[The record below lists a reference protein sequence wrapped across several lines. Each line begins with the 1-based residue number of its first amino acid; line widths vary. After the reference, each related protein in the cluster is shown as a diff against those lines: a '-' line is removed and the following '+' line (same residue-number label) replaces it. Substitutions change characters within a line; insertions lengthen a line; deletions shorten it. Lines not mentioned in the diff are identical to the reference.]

1 MLPQEIN
8 QIPIVDFLA
17 SIGIRPERRYNGYW
31 IFKSFWN
38 PSQRTGS
45 IKVSTNNLWVDYSQD
60 NKGGTLIDLVLALYP
75 EMTERDIVRKFSR
88 GDFSF
93 HQQAVHTVPQKRE
106 ETIRILAAADI
117 HQRPELIRY
126 LKVDRGITCTEMAAR
141 YLWAYRYQVRGKS
154 FWNLGTE
161 NHLGGHNLFAKG
173 FKCATRQGYTLFENE
188 NVDSR
193 IYFEAVL
200 DFLSILTLYPAQE
213 YRHDFCI
220 LNSVNNLKKALTTLP
235 ACPRI
240 ISFFDNDFA
249 GDKATLLLRRYSQE
263 GSSKFFD
270 CRGRYTECKDLNDFL
285 KTRNG
290 HRN

>member
-8 QIPIVDFLA
+8 RIPIVDFLA

-31 IFKSFWN
+31 IYKSFWN

-45 IKVSTNNLWVDYSQD
+45 IKVSVNNLWVDYSQD

-75 EMTERDIVRKFSR
+75 ELTVRDIVRKFSQ

-93 HQQAVHTVPQKRE
+93 HQQIIHEVPQKQE
-106 ETIRILAAADI
+106 ETIRILAVADI

-126 LKVDRGITCTEMAAR
+126 LKVDRGITCTDMAAR
-141 YLWAYRYQVRGKS
+141 YLRAYRYQVRGKS

-173 FKCATRQGYTLFENE
+173 FKCATRQGYTLFKNE

-200 DFLSILTLYPAQE
+200 DFLSFLTLYPEQE

-220 LNSVNNLKKALTTLP
+220 LNSVNNLKKALTTLSV
-235 ACPRI
+235 CPRI
-240 ISFFDNDFA
+240 ISFFDNDPA
-249 GDKATLLLRRYSQE
+249 GDKASLLLRRWSEE
-263 GSSKFFD
+263 GSSKFYD
-270 CRGRYTECKDLNDFL
+270 CRGRYTEFKDLNDFL
-285 KTRNG
+285 RARSG